1 MRDGWVAGQR
11 AHRRSTGMPHTGQTL
26 ARDGRAIPAYRPP
39 SSFARPRSTYHQEV
53 VGNTLQPRDR
63 LRPLVDSLL
72 IIGTDLDRRQASE
85 RVVRCAAKLVDARS
99 AILHLDWPRF
109 GVEDLVGYGLRPE
122 ECRACSRRPEFQH
135 LAEQVALSG
144 RPMGHRNLLGVPLH
158 LREEF
163 HGLLC
168 VEGRRGGGFTCA
180 DQQTLAAY
188 GPAATMALHNACLYE
203 YQRRRRHWS
212 QSAAEL
218 THMLLGE
225 VERDEALRLVTRRLR
240 EVSGAACGVLF
251 LVDPDEPDTGV
262 LHAVDGLGMEHMSG
276 TRVPVRSL
284 TAKVLESGRGIV
296 TADLTSAP
304 GYEPLPAWRAALA
317 PLGLA
322 MLLPLTTE
330 EETIGVLFAGWLR
343 GSPDEPMAAQEI
355 SLVEMFANQA
365 ALALRQARAQERR
378 AALRVTGDRDRIAR
392 VLREVVLRRLHQI
405 GADLRDTVPLSRRP
419 EVRSRIVGAVEDV
432 DDIVR
437 CVRSMI
443 FQLHARQARW
453 ATLRSSLDA
462 EVRAA
467 RDAFGITPELRLDP
481 AVHAL
486 PPGTQR
492 ELATGVHEAFGL
504 AFERWTPRHVDVV
517 LTCERDRVRMAVSY
531 AEAPTPP
538 RAERDR
544 PTELNG
550 LTARAHRLG
559 GTCTAVAN
567 RGGTTI
573 EWEVPVG

>member
-1 MRDGWVAGQR
+1 MRDAKVAGRR
-11 AHRRSTGMPHTGQTL
+11 AHLRSTGMPHTGQT
-26 ARDGRAIPAYRPP
+26 RVHPRRAIPAYRPP
-39 SSFARPRSTYHQEV
+39 SSCARPGSTYHQEV
-53 VGNTLQPRDR
+53 VGNTLPPRDR

-85 RVVRCAAKLVDARS
+85 RVARCAAKLVDARS
-99 AILHLDWPRF
+99 AILQLAWPHF
-109 GVEDLVGYGLRPE
+109 GVMDLVGYGLRPE
-122 ECRACSRRPEFQH
+122 ECRGCSRRPEFQH
-135 LAEQVALSG
+135 LVDQVVLSG
-144 RPMGHRNLLGVPLH
+144 RPMGHRNLICVPLH

-168 VEGRRGGGFTCA
+168 VQGKRGGFTGS

-203 YQRRRRHWS
+203 HQLRRRHWS

-218 THMLLGE
+218 THVLLGE
-225 VERDEALRLVTRRLR
+225 VEREQALRLVTRRLR

-251 LVDPDEPDTGV
+251 LRDPDEPDTGI

-276 TRVPVRSL
+276 TRVPVQSL

-304 GYEPLPAWRAALA
+304 GYEPVPAWRAALA

-343 GSPDEPMAAQEI
+343 GSPDESMAAQEI
-355 SLVEMFANQA
+355 SLVGMFANQA
-365 ALALRQARAQERR
+365 ALAVRQTRAQEWR
-378 AALRVTGDRDRIAR
+378 AALRVAGDRDRMAR

-405 GADLRDTVPLSRRP
+405 GADLRDVVPLSRRP
-419 EVRSRIVGAVEDV
+419 EVRGRILGAVEDL
-432 DDIVR
+432 DDTIR
-437 CVRSMI
+437 CVRSTI
-443 FQLHARQARW
+443 FQLHERQTRW
-453 ATLRSSLDA
+453 ATLRSNLDA

-467 RDAFGITPELRLDP
+467 RDAFGITPDLTLDP
-481 AVHAL
+481 AVDAL
-486 PPGTQR
+486 PLDTQR
-492 ELATGVHEAFGL
+492 ELATGVHEAFGV
-504 AFERWTPRHVDVV
+504 AFERWTPRRVDVV

-531 AEAPTPP
+531 AEPPTPVH
-538 RAERDR
+538 AERDR
-544 PTELNG
+544 PTGLDELA
-550 LTARAHRLG
+550 ARARRLG
-559 GTCTAVAN
+559 GTCTAVTN

-573 EWEVPVG
+573 QWEVPVG